1 MKILKIITLTIL
13 FALFT
18 VNVFAQNDK
27 QNPETDSFDSQ
38 TNIFESKDGGFKAYF
53 PTKPEKTVNKLVN
66 SYGTSDF
73 VIYMSDSP
81 ISVYGVS
88 YFDMPTVMTQ
98 DFEKTL
104 NYKSQRDALIN
115 GTNGKLL
122 SENVFEFN
130 KYNGREFVIFG
141 NDSVIKMRT
150 FFVKQRMFRN
160 LIIFPADDEKSAL
173 VKIKE
178 SQDLMKK
185 FFESF
190 AVTELPAP
198 KTSVVELPENFAVK
212 IDNNTF
218 YSGFFD
224 LNIKIP
230 EGFRVLEKKEAD
242 FAKQMGL
249 EKSKNSTIK
258 NKELLNL
265 SYNRTAILMI
275 AIKNSKTQPDASQIL
290 TIAAE
295 SMSFPDFSPKF
306 LADFYINELVQG
318 NETIS
323 KNTQEEVIGGNQFAW
338 VETVNKKNKFLH
350 RVYFANVKGL
360 AFQISYI
367 YTTGEELNEF
377 LQMLKTINF
386 DNQK

>member
-1 MKILKIITLTIL
+1 MKIITLTIL

-27 QNPETDSFDSQ
+27 LNPETDSFNSR
-38 TNIFESKDGGFKAYF
+38 TGIFESKEGGFKAYF
-53 PTKPEKTVNKLVN
+53 PTKPEKTVNKLEN
-66 SYGTSDF
+66 AFGTSDF
-73 VIYMSDSP
+73 VIYMSESP
-81 ISVYGVS
+81 TSVYGVS

-104 NYKSQRDALIN
+104 NYNSQRDALIN

-122 SENVFEFN
+122 SDNVFEFN
-130 KYNGREFVIFG
+130 EHNGREFVIFG

-150 FFVKQRMFRN
+150 FFVKQRLFRN
-160 LIIFPADDEKSAL
+160 LIILPADDENSAL
-173 VKIKE
+173 VKIKA
-178 SQDLMKK
+178 SQGLIKK

-190 AVTELPAP
+190 AVTELPTP

-218 YSGFFD
+218 YSGYFD
-224 LNIKIP
+224 LSIKIP
-230 EGFRVLEKKEAD
+230 AGFRILGKKEAD
-242 FAKQMGL
+242 FAKHMGL
-249 EKSKNSTIK
+249 EKSKNSTIR

-275 AIKNSKTQPDASQIL
+275 AVKTGKTEPDASQIL

-318 NETIS
+318 NETKS
-323 KNTQEEVIGGNQFAW
+323 KNTQEELIGGKQFAW
-338 VETVNKKNKFLH
+338 VETLNNKNNFKH

-367 YTTGEELNEF
+367 YKTGEELNEF
-377 LQMLKTINF
+377 LQMLKTMNF